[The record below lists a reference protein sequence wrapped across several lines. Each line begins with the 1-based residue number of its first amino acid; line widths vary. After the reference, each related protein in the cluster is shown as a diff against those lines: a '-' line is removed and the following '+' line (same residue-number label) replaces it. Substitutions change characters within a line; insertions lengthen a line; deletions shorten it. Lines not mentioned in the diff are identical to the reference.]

1 MIQEV
6 KSITTFFLLSEA
18 ERNALC
24 ASKKGIEKP
33 NFIENEHM
41 KIVDGVLVKY
51 TEEPGMTEVVI
62 PKGVTSIG
70 KRAFFWCEFLTDIDI
85 PESVTTIGDGV
96 FDCCKSLTSI
106 EVSSNNS
113 KYASSGGVLF
123 DKNFSRL
130 IRCPEGKSGSYTLPK
145 NVMEIGHDAFID
157 CINLTSITIP
167 ESVTTIGTYAFR
179 NCELT
184 SIIIPKSVTS
194 IGDGVFFGCRLLTNI
209 DIPESVTTI
218 GDGVFDCCKS
228 LTSIEVSSNNS
239 KYASSGGV
247 LFDKNFS
254 RLIRCPE
261 GKSGSYT
268 LPKNVME
275 IGHDAFIDCINLT
288 SITIPESVTT
298 IGTYAFHK
306 CEKLTSIIIPKSVTS
321 IVDGVFDYCKSL
333 TSIEVSSNNSKYASS
348 GGVLFDKNFSRLIR
362 CPEGKSGSYTLPKN
376 VMEIGHDAFLN
387 CRNLTSITIPKGVT
401 SIGDEAFKNCENLT
415 QITIPDSVRCA
426 FPYCLDLT
434 QNVTVII
441 LPKDCKVADS
451 AFDKYIHDHK
461 VEHTYKVAEALFKT
475 RNYTEAVKCYQ
486 EVVEQTYTVGK
497 CVYDTIEKR
506 KIMFH
511 HVESV
516 YPMAQCCLGYC
527 YYKGKGVKKD
537 YEKAV
542 YWFEKAK
549 PWIRGMGSEVACP
562 ICRVMSKCY
571 KKGRGVL
578 KDLNKAK
585 EWESIFLVAHINGK
599 VVAKKETEAI
609 DFSKLK

>member
-1 MIQEV
+1 M
-6 KSITTFFLLSEA
+6 
-18 ERNALC
+18 
-24 ASKKGIEKP
+24 
-33 NFIENEHM
+33 
-41 KIVDGVLVKY
+41 
-51 TEEPGMTEVVI
+51 
-62 PKGVTSIG
+62 TSIG
-70 KRAFFWCEFLTDIDI
+70 E
-85 PESVTTIGDGV
+85 
-96 FDCCKSLTSI
+96 
-106 EVSSNNS
+106 
-113 KYASSGGVLF
+113 
-123 DKNFSRL
+123 
-130 IRCPEGKSGSYTLPK
+130 
-145 NVMEIGHDAFID
+145 
-157 CINLTSITIP
+157 
-167 ESVTTIGTYAFR
+167 YAFK
-179 NCELT
+179 NCEKLT

-194 IGDGVFFGCRLLTNI
+194 IGDGVFWGCRLLTNI
-209 DIPESVTTI
+209 DIPES
-218 GDGVFDCCKS
+218 
-228 LTSIEVSSNNS
+228 
-239 KYASSGGV
+239 
-247 LFDKNFS
+247 
-254 RLIRCPE
+254 
-261 GKSGSYT
+261 
-268 LPKNVME
+268 
-275 IGHDAFIDCINLT
+275 
-288 SITIPESVTT
+288 
-298 IGTYAFHK
+298 
-306 CEKLTSIIIPKSVTS
+306 
-321 IVDGVFDYCKSL
+321 
-333 TSIEVSSNNSKYASS
+333 
-348 GGVLFDKNFSRLIR
+348 
-362 CPEGKSGSYTLPKN
+362 
-376 VMEIGHDAFLN
+376 
-387 CRNLTSITIPKGVT
+387 VT

-415 QITIPDSVRCA
+415 KITIPDSVRCA

-497 CVYDTIEKR
+497 CVTIKKR

-549 PWIRGMGSEVACP
+549 PWISGMGSEVACP

-585 EWESIFLVAHINGK
+585 EWESIFLVARINGK

>member
-70 KRAFFWCEFLTDIDI
+70 KRAFFWCVFLTDIDI
-85 PESVTTIGDGV
+85 PESVTTIGDGA

-157 CINLTSITIP
+157 CRNLTSITIP
-167 ESVTTIGTYAFR
+167 ESVTTIGTYAFH
-179 NCELT
+179 NCEKLT

-194 IGDGVFFGCRLLTNI
+194 IGDDVFFGCRLLTNI

-218 GDGVFDCCKS
+218 GDGVFDC
-228 LTSIEVSSNNS
+228 
-239 KYASSGGV
+239 
-247 LFDKNFS
+247 
-254 RLIRCPE
+254 
-261 GKSGSYT
+261 
-268 LPKNVME
+268 
-275 IGHDAFIDCINLT
+275 
-288 SITIPESVTT
+288 
-298 IGTYAFHK
+298 
-306 CEKLTSIIIPKSVTS
+306 
-321 IVDGVFDYCKSL
+321 CKSL

-415 QITIPDSVRCA
+415 KITIPDSVRCA

-486 EVVEQTYTVGK
+486 EVVEQTYTVGT

>member
-70 KRAFFWCEFLTDIDI
+70 KRAFFWCVFLTDIDI
-85 PESVTTIGDGV
+85 PESVTTIGDGA

-157 CINLTSITIP
+157 C
-167 ESVTTIGTYAFR
+167 
-179 NCELT
+179 
-184 SIIIPKSVTS
+184 
-194 IGDGVFFGCRLLTNI
+194 
-209 DIPESVTTI
+209 
-218 GDGVFDCCKS
+218 
-228 LTSIEVSSNNS
+228 
-239 KYASSGGV
+239 
-247 LFDKNFS
+247 
-254 RLIRCPE
+254 
-261 GKSGSYT
+261 
-268 LPKNVME
+268 
-275 IGHDAFIDCINLT
+275 
-288 SITIPESVTT
+288 
-298 IGTYAFHK
+298 
-306 CEKLTSIIIPKSVTS
+306 
-321 IVDGVFDYCKSL
+321 
-333 TSIEVSSNNSKYASS
+333 
-348 GGVLFDKNFSRLIR
+348 
-362 CPEGKSGSYTLPKN
+362 
-376 VMEIGHDAFLN
+376 
-387 CRNLTSITIPKGVT
+387 RNLTSITIPKGVT

-415 QITIPDSVRCA
+415 KITIPDSVRCA

-486 EVVEQTYTVGK
+486 EVVEQTYTVGT